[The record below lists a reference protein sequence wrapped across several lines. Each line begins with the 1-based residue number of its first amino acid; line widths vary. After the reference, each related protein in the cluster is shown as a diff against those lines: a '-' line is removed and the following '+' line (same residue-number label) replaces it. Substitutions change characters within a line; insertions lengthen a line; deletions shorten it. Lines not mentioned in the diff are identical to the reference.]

1 MLTSRLS
8 PRLVRHAR
16 RSYRVLALE
25 SSCDDSCVA
34 LLEKQTPAGR
44 PIVVDHYKL
53 TLSLA
58 AAGGII
64 PTAAQVFHNYTVGG
78 LVDKMATTYNFD
90 QNPPDLICVTK
101 GPGMAG
107 SLTASIQLAKG
118 LALAWKVPLVGVH
131 HMLGHLLTPQ
141 LDVDVKYPFLSLL
154 CSGGHTMLVYSKS
167 VGHHEVIINTMD
179 IAVGDSLDKCAREI
193 GFYGNQLARE
203 MEEYI
208 RKNPWP
214 AETTANVTEPPIDLA
229 LGLPMK
235 GPKYPRFPDKIEF
248 TFASFLLRVQTTLKR
263 HPDAIDEKQRQYMA
277 HHIQNM
283 AFDHI
288 IDRINVSLMKHGT
301 NKKLCPTA
309 DGKFDGVIDI
319 VCSGGVAANKVL
331 RHKLSHNL
339 KFRETL
345 GHEPTFHFP
354 PLDLCTD
361 NAIMIGL
368 AGIEQFEKLRI
379 MSDMLMVAR
388 PKWPINELMDELWVP
403 VDDATYDKVTKYNL

>member
-1 MLTSRLS
+1 MLPAISRQ
-8 PRLVRHAR
+8 AR
-16 RSYRVLALE
+16 RGYRVLALE

-34 LLEKQTPAGR
+34 LLEKLAPHAR
-44 PIVVDHYKL
+44 PRVVDHYKL

-64 PTAAQVFHNYTVGG
+64 PTAAQVFHNYTIGN
-78 LVDKMATTYNFD
+78 LVDKMATDYGFD
-90 QNPPDLICVTK
+90 QRPPDLICVTK

-107 SLTASIQLAKG
+107 SLTASLQLAKG
-118 LALAWKVPLVGVH
+118 LALAWRVPLVGVH

-154 CSGGHTMLVYSKS
+154 CSGGHTMLVYSQS

-203 MEEYI
+203 MEKYV
-208 RKNPWP
+208 RDHPWP
-214 AETTANVTEPPIDLA
+214 TNDGNAPIDLA
-229 LGLPMK
+229 SNLPMK
-235 GPKYPRFPDKIEF
+235 GPKYPRFPPVIEF
-248 TFASFLLRVQTTLKR
+248 SFASFLLRVKTTLKN
-263 HPDAIDEKQRQYMA
+263 HQDPITEHQRQYIA
-277 HHIQNM
+277 HHIQSM
-283 AFDHI
+283 VFDHI
-288 IDRINVSLMKHGT
+288 IDRINVALMKHGT

-309 DGKFDGVIDI
+309 DGKFARVNDI
-319 VCSGGVAANKVL
+319 VCSGGVAANKLL

-339 KFRETL
+339 QFTHTI

-368 AGIEQFEKLRI
+368 AGIEQFEQLRV
-379 MSDMLMVAR
+379 MSDMLAVAR
-388 PKWPINELMDELWVP
+388 PKWPLNELMDEPWVP
-403 VDDATYDKVTKYNL
+403 VDDATYDKVTQFKL